1 MKYFLATDH
10 AGLGVRDFILE
21 YFSSRNL
28 EITDLSPNGKEKVDY
43 PDYAKK
49 VCLEVLKSPKH
60 RGILVCG
67 SGIGMS
73 ISANRFG
80 GIRAAL
86 CTDAYMAKVTRAH
99 NDANVLCLGERVS
112 GLGEIESIL
121 ESFLQTD
128 FEGDRHL
135 KRIQKIEE
143 VVRED

>member
-10 AGLGVRDFILE
+10 AGMKVRDFILE
-21 YFSSRNL
+21 YFRSKGL
-28 EITDLSPNGKEKVDY
+28 EIKDLSPNEGERVDY

-49 VCLEVLKSPKH
+49 VCLEVLKNPSY

-73 ISANRFG
+73 ISANRFS
-80 GIRAAL
+80 GIRAGL
-86 CTDAYMAKVTRAH
+86 CTDAYMAKMTRAH

-128 FEGDRHL
+128 FEGERHL

-143 VVRED
+143 IAKEG